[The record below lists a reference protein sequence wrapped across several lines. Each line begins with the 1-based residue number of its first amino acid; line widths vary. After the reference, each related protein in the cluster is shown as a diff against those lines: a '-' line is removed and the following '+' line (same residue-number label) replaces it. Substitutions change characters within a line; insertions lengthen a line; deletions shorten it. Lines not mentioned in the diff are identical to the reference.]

1 MATQKMQLK
10 MTSEGKTLTRTL
22 SHTNQSVDNDILAQF
37 GNRLAALTT
46 NTYGS
51 TDRITTV
58 NCDTEEGGGVK
69 PTPTLSMAT
78 TSYSAATLDSGQ
90 FTDDGFEITTNS
102 DGKIALSFSGFDSA
116 TGMTMPTASVLNGR
130 LYIHKAVFSNQ
141 TATGT
146 IHVTALPSEN
156 FGISNTV
163 NFTVT
168 A

>member
-1 MATQKMQLK
+1 

-78 TSYSAATLDSGQ
+78 TSYSAAALDSAQ

-116 TGMTMPTASVLNGR
+116 TGMTMPTACVLNGR
-130 LYIHKAVFSNQ
+130 LYLRKCFSGS
-141 TATGT
+141 TSTGV

-163 NFTVT
+163 NFTIT

>member
-22 SHTNQSVDNDILAQF
+22 SNTNQSVDNDVLAQF
-37 GNRLAALTT
+37 GSRLAALTS

-58 NCDTEEGGGVK
+58 NCDTEEGGAVL
-69 PTPTLSMAT
+69 PTPTISLAT
-78 TSYSAATLDSGQ
+78 TSMSAATIDSET
-90 FTDDGFEITTNS
+90 FTDGGIVITTNS
-102 DGKIALSFSGFDSA
+102 DGEIALSFSGFSSVS
-116 TGMTMPTASVLNGR
+116 TSPTACVHDGK
-130 LYIHKAVFSNQ
+130 LYLHKAAFAGRTS
-141 TATGT
+141 TGV

-163 NFTVT
+163 NFTIT

>member
-58 NCDTEEGGGVK
+58 NCDTEEGGAVL
-69 PTPTLSMAT
+69 PTPNLSMST
-78 TSYSAATLDSGQ
+78 TSYSAAALDSAQ
-90 FTDDGFEITTNS
+90 FTDAGFEIVTNS
-102 DGKIALSFSGFDSA
+102 DGEIALSFSGFDSA
-116 TGMTMPTASVLNGR
+116 TAQTMPTATVLNKR
-130 LYIHKAVFSNQ
+130 LYLHKAVFSNQ

-146 IHVTALPSEN
+146 IHITVLPSEN

-163 NFTVT
+163 DFTIT

>member
-102 DGKIALSFSGFDSA
+102 DGEIALSFSGFNTDS
-116 TGMTMPTASVLNGR
+116 TSPTACVFNGR
-130 LYIHKAVFSNQ
+130 LYIHKAVFTNQ
-141 TATGT
+141 TSTGV

-163 NFTVT
+163 NFTIT

>member
-22 SHTNQSVDNDILAQF
+22 SNTNQSVDNDTLAQF
-37 GNRLAALTT
+37 GNRLAALTS

-58 NCDTEEGGGVK
+58 NCDTEEGGAIL
-69 PTPTLSMAT
+69 PTPTLSMSV
-78 TSYSAATLDSGQ
+78 TSISAAGLDSAQ
-90 FTDDGFEITTNS
+90 YTDDGYEITTNS
-102 DGKIALSFSGFDSA
+102 DGEIALSFSGFDSA
-116 TGMTMPTASVLNGR
+116 TNSTIPTAAVFNKR
-130 LYIHKAVFSNQ
+130 LYLHKAVFSNQ

-146 IHVTALPSEN
+146 IHVTVLPSEN

-163 NFTVT
+163 DFTIT